1 MFGEASQLDLTIPLE
16 SAQDLVKKMEH
27 ANWGETHTIL
37 QNYDPEEIS
46 KRCKVGFVL
55 IYISSNSL
63 AETYSVK
70 CR

>member
-16 SAQDLVKKMEH
+16 SAQDLVKKMEQ

-37 QNYDPEEIS
+37 PKYPEEIS
-46 KRCKVGFVL
+46 KRCKVGFVS

-63 AETYSVK
+63 AKT
-70 CR
+70 